1 MKQVL
6 LILLV
11 VLLLLG
17 LRWIFRQPLR
27 VRWMW
32 LIGFVSAGLLA
43 LVVIGKAHW
52 IVAVI
57 GVALPFVRRLWLL
70 LRYVPFLAS
79 LGSYAGFRNR
89 SMPRFESE
97 WLRLEFHIVYRRLDG
112 IVLKGNFEGKRLS
125 QMSDEDLEQ
134 LLQSLR
140 QNDPKGALLLRSY
153 LVQARMRGEANQGTA
168 GEEQAFA
175 RSQSMTTEEALLILG
190 VTKNASK
197 EEITKTYKILMQRL
211 HPDRGGSNYLAE
223 KINLAKKTLLGH

>member
-27 VRWMW
+27 VRWKW
-32 LIGFVSAGLLA
+32 LVGLVSAGLLG
-43 LVVIGKAHW
+43 LVVTGKAHW

-57 GVALPFVRRLWLL
+57 GMALPFVRRLWLL

-79 LGSYAGFRNR
+79 MGSYAGLKNR

-97 WLRLEFHIVYRRLDG
+97 WLRLEFHIAYRRLDG
-112 IVLKGNFEGKRLS
+112 VVLKGDFEGKRLS
-125 QMSDEDLEQ
+125 QMRDEDLGL
-134 LLQSLR
+134 LLQCLR
-140 QNDPKGALLLRSY
+140 QNDRKGALLLQSY
-153 LVQARMRGEANQGTA
+153 LMQTRMRGEANQRTE

-175 RSQSMTTEEALLILG
+175 RSQGMTTAEALLILG
-190 VTKNASK
+190 VTENASK
-197 EEITKTYKILMQRL
+197 EEITKAYKILMQRL